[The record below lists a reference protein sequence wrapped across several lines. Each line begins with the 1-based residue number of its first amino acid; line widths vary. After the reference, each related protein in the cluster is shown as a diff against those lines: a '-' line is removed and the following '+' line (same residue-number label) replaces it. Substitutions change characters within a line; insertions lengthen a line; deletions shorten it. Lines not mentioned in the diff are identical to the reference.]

1 MSELTKS
8 EKEKL
13 RNKVLEKLQNKIKRT
28 VYDAFLKDTYIYN
41 IEDNT
46 LIIACSSSLNA
57 NYIES
62 RLLKEVNEAITEV
75 TETNFQVK
83 FLGLQDLKKNK
94 ANTPLNNYEKHPIY
108 TNNLLKPE
116 LNFENFVVGTTNQ
129 VAQRA
134 SLAVANS
141 LGTMYN
147 PLFIYSMSGLGKT
160 HLLNAIGNYV
170 SKEFNDKKILF
181 CTAQDFIDEYVN
193 YVRKDTD
200 FNLKNYIN
208 SFDVL
213 LIDDI
218 QLLQNKTKTEE
229 FFFGIFEDFT
239 KNNKQIVLTCDRLP
253 DELNGLD
260 QRLVT
265 RFSTGL
271 TTLITAP
278 TKELC
283 EEILRK
289 KIANSSL
296 SIEMFDDEVIKFV
309 AKTFK
314 NNIRELEG
322 ALNRL
327 IFWSTLNNLS
337 HIDIEEASNA
347 LQILKDSKKTKSK
360 VSTQK
365 IINVVCDYYKT
376 NPSAVMSS
384 LRTNNVLLARQV
396 SIYLIRTILDLPFK
410 DIGDLFSGKDHT
422 TIMHSV
428 TKIEEMLKKDD
439 SFQQIINKLK
449 KQIV

>member
-160 HLLNAIGNYV
+160 H
-170 SKEFNDKKILF
+170 
-181 CTAQDFIDEYVN
+181 
-193 YVRKDTD
+193 
-200 FNLKNYIN
+200 
-208 SFDVL
+208 
-213 LIDDI
+213 
-218 QLLQNKTKTEE
+218 
-229 FFFGIFEDFT
+229 
-239 KNNKQIVLTCDRLP
+239 
-253 DELNGLD
+253 
-260 QRLVT
+260 
-265 RFSTGL
+265 
-271 TTLITAP
+271 
-278 TKELC
+278 
-283 EEILRK
+283 
-289 KIANSSL
+289 
-296 SIEMFDDEVIKFV
+296 
-309 AKTFK
+309 
-314 NNIRELEG
+314 
-322 ALNRL
+322 
-327 IFWSTLNNLS
+327 
-337 HIDIEEASNA
+337 
-347 LQILKDSKKTKSK
+347 
-360 VSTQK
+360 
-365 IINVVCDYYKT
+365 
-376 NPSAVMSS
+376 
-384 LRTNNVLLARQV
+384 
-396 SIYLIRTILDLPFK
+396 
-410 DIGDLFSGKDHT
+410 
-422 TIMHSV
+422 
-428 TKIEEMLKKDD
+428 
-439 SFQQIINKLK
+439 
-449 KQIV
+449 

>member
-170 SKEFNDKKILF
+170 SKEFND
-181 CTAQDFIDEYVN
+181 
-193 YVRKDTD
+193 VRKDTD
-200 FNLKNYIN
+200 FNLKSYIN

-439 SFQQIINKLK
+439 SFQQVINKLK
-449 KQIV
+449 KQII